1 MWPVLDVL
9 WRKHWHVLGRWK
21 ELPPLHKFLTKRQ
34 LKKKKKFIYNYC
46 RNLFSHSLVPWTR
59 SGACSVV
66 RLDFFCARKALRHH
80 CIAYVW
86 YDEMWNQRTGQCRY
100 RAMCVFLCAS
110 KRWHLIVM
118 NFKAGSRG
126 SDSIGQFM
134 KTVGGIRALYVCA
147 DRTESHSG
155 IRRPWGWRAVCLVY
169 AVSVGYVFMYVW
181 SKQWLWNSTPSRPGQ
196 HSPSYCAHSVR
207 KKQPWF

>member
-1 MWPVLDVL
+1 MTSHNRGFFLDKNVCL
-9 WRKHWHVLGRWK
+9 
-21 ELPPLHKFLTKRQ
+21 ESPPQTPPQ
-34 LKKKKKFIYNYC
+34 TAIKKKKKLIYNYC
-46 RNLFSHSLVPWTR
+46 HLFSHSLVPWTR

-110 KRWHLIVM
+110 LRWHLIVM

-181 SKQWLWNSTPSRPGQ
+181 SKQWLWNSTPLGQ
-196 HSPSYCAHSVR
+196 ASIHPAIVSI
-207 KKQPWF
+207 Q